1 MSMRTMMLWGLMTM
15 LCLVPRVA
23 AAQDTVDGQLWLQV
37 VATVRLSENW
47 RVHLEEQPRWYE
59 DASESYQVITR
70 TALGR
75 QLGSRASV
83 WGGYAWIAK
92 PPGDGVTHEQ
102 RIWQQLSATFPDA
115 GRFTPSMR
123 LRLEQRFQDG
133 WADNSH
139 RLRMMG
145 RAVRPLNDQR
155 SWSLVGWNELFV
167 TLDDTEA
174 GPWQGVDQNR
184 LFGGVLRQFNPMVG
198 LELGY
203 MWTTSEAPDK
213 DRTHAHV
220 AFVWLNLAL

>member
-1 MSMRTMMLWGLMTM
+1 MRTAAVWGLMM
-15 LCLVPRVA
+15 ACLVPTA
-23 AAQDTVDGQLWLQV
+23 ASAQDTVDGQVWLQV

-47 RVHLEEQPRWYE
+47 RLHLEEQPRWYE

-75 QLGSRASV
+75 RLGSRASL
-83 WGGYAWIAK
+83 WGGYAWVAK
-92 PPGDGVTHEQ
+92 PPGEGVTHEH
-102 RIWQQLSATFPDA
+102 RIWEQLSATFPDVA
-115 GRFTPSMR
+115 TFTPSIR

-145 RAVRPLNDQR
+145 RAVRPLNEQK

-167 TLDDTEA
+167 TFDDTAA

-184 LFGGVLRQFNPMVG
+184 LFGGVLRQFNAKTG
-198 LELGY
+198 LEFGY
-203 MWTTSEAPDK
+203 MWTTSEAPDQA
-213 DRTHAHV
+213 RTHAHV